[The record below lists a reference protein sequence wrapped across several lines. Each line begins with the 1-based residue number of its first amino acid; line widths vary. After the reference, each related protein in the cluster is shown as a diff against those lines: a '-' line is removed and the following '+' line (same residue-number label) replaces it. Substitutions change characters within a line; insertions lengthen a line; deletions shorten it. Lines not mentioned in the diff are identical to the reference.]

1 MSDYKGFDIN
11 TAATPKPWGLREEQ
25 YVKDA
30 IDTLVGNT
38 IGATKRTSGHL
49 HNLLHN
55 KDTTVAINAY
65 METGKRVMD
74 IGKQKQGHLI
84 GINVPEGEYNAF
96 SVNSCN
102 AYSNTPAISVDT
114 TNGPNC
120 KVSIGDHYSGYP
132 LICDEGDHVYTRNWV
147 DRTTDFE
154 ILGFSAFE
162 TYNGISYMEIG
173 NLGIMHMN
181 IWGTSNQKYFRI
193 KTPFQIRLGGTPS
206 SYCCI
211 GIVHGHDNGVSIGPT
226 EALFNIAEQ
235 RIEIGKLGMPGT
247 PGTPDT
253 FWTNSGIKGAVGYLI
268 FTITDPAHGWYIQ

>member
-1 MSDYKGFDIN
+1 MNWMGFDIN
-11 TAATPKPWGLREEQ
+11 TASTPKPWGPREETM
-25 YVKDA
+25 VKEL
-30 IDTLVGNT
+30 IQTMVGNT
-38 IGATKRTSGHL
+38 IGSTKRTSGHL

-55 KDTTVAINAY
+55 EDTTVAINAY
-65 METGKRVMD
+65 VETGKRVID

-102 AYSNTPAISVDT
+102 AWFNTPAIAVDA

-120 KVSIGDHYSGYP
+120 KVSVGDHYSGYP
-132 LICDEGDHVYTRNWV
+132 LVCDTGDHVYTRDWAN
-147 DRTTDFE
+147 RTTDFE

-181 IWGTSNQKYFRI
+181 IWGTSNQTYFRI
-193 KTPFQIRLGGTPS
+193 RTPFQIRMGGTPS
-206 SYCCI
+206 NCCI
-211 GIVHGHDNGVSIGPT
+211 GIVHGHNNGASIGPI

-235 RIEIGKLGMPGT
+235 RIEIGT
-247 PGTPDT
+247 PGVTDT
-253 FWTNSGIKGAVGYLI
+253 FWTASGIKGAVGYLI
-268 FTITDPAHGWYIQ
+268 FTIPNPAHGWYIP